1 MIKYKLVVF
10 LMLGAFLQAVSAQG
24 MDKNHHIE
32 FYGGVAFPVGKFG
45 KPLFNSFSAENGQ
58 QATLNFNGAK
68 LGTSYGLVA
77 DFYVINEYLGIL
89 INVNA
94 ATNSIGDAAS
104 YPVAKN
110 YVQNI
115 KWKTT
120 TLGNWH
126 SIQALLG
133 VTARYPIVDWLL
145 VTGRAA
151 IGYSHLVV
159 PYFSAEGTTSLNR
172 YIYTNSISTPSK
184 GGFGYLA
191 GVGLQFCVTSAIGFH
206 LRGDYSG
213 SSAIAF
219 RGNKVA
225 ISEVY
230 LNNNLENSTTFEF
243 HESFQAINVNIGLSL
258 AF

>member
-1 MIKYKLVVF
+1 MTKYKLTIIIFV
-10 LMLGAFLQAVSAQG
+10 LGIFLQGLFAQG
-24 MDKNHHIE
+24 IDKGHHIE
-32 FYGGVAFPVGKFG
+32 FYVGGSFPVGKFG
-45 KPLFNSFSAENGQ
+45 KPLFNSFSSENGQ

-68 LGTSYGLVA
+68 IGASYGLVA
-77 DFYVINEYLGIL
+77 DFYVINDYLGIL

-94 ATNSIGDAAS
+94 ATNFIGDAAN
-104 YPVAKN
+104 YPVAN
-110 YVQNI
+110 VQNVN
-115 KWKTT
+115 WKTKAS
-120 TLGNWH
+120 GNWH
-126 SIQALLG
+126 LIQALLG

-159 PYFSAEGTTSLNR
+159 PYFSAEGTTSINR
-172 YIYTNSISTPSK
+172 NKYENSISTPSK

-219 RGNKVA
+219 RDNKAA
-225 ISEVY
+225 ISDIY
-230 LNNNLENSTTFEF
+230 LNNNPESSTPFEF
-243 HESFQAINVNIGLSL
+243 HESFQAININLGLSL